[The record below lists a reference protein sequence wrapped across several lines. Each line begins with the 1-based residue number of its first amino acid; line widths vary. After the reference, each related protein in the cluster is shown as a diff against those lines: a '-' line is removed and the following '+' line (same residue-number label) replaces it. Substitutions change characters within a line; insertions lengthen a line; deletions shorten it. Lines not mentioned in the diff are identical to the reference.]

1 LVAYNNLFPQDYGDG
16 ILDLLIWEI
25 NQIKENN
32 MQVQTRK
39 HIYTPEE
46 YLELEEK
53 ALYKSEYRNGEI
65 IPMTGGTTN
74 HNQIAL
80 NFASSLLYVIRGK
93 KYRVFIGD
101 VRLWIP
107 EYREYTYPDVIVT
120 DGKPIYAGKNNT
132 TVTNPL
138 LIVEVLSKST
148 KNYDQGDKFTF
159 YRSIPQ
165 FKEYVLVEQNQY
177 QVMHYSKTNEGE
189 WIFREYK
196 SEDDIVKLQHL
207 DFELS
212 LVDIYQDV
220 NFEDRE

>member
-1 LVAYNNLFPQDYGDG
+1 MEL
-16 ILDLLIWEI
+16 
-25 NQIKENN
+25 
-32 MQVQTRK
+32 QTCI
-39 HIYTPEE
+39 HTYTPEE

-53 ALYKSEYRNGEI
+53 ALYKSEYRNREI
-65 IPMTGGTTN
+65 IPITGGSGN
-74 HNQIAL
+74 HNKITLAIA
-80 NFASSLLYVIRGK
+80 AILLYALRRK
-93 KYRVFIGD
+93 KYEVFMAD
-101 VRLWIP
+101 MRLWIP
-107 EYREYTYPDVIVT
+107 QFKEYTYPDVIVT
-120 DGKPIYAGKNNT
+120 DGKPLYAGKNNT

-196 SEDDIVKLQHL
+196 SENDLVKLQHL
-207 DFELS
+207 DLEIS
-212 LVDIYQDV
+212 LIDLYQDV
-220 NFEDRE
+220 NFDDKE

>member
-1 LVAYNNLFPQDYGDG
+1 MVAYNHLFPQDYGDG

-148 KNYDQGDKFTF
+148 KNYDQGEKFTF

-177 QVMHYSKTNEGE
+177 QFMHYSKTNEGE

-196 SEDDIVKLQHL
+196 SENDLVKLQYL
-207 DFELS
+207 DFEIS

-220 NFEDRE
+220 NFEDKE

>member
-1 LVAYNNLFPQDYGDG
+1 
-16 ILDLLIWEI
+16 
-25 NQIKENN
+25 

-53 ALYKSEYRNGEI
+53 ALYKSEYRDGEI

-196 SEDDIVKLQHL
+196 CENDIVKLQYL
-207 DFELS
+207 DFEIS

-220 NFEDRE
+220 NFDDKE

>member
-1 LVAYNNLFPQDYGDG
+1 
-16 ILDLLIWEI
+16 
-25 NQIKENN
+25 

-196 SEDDIVKLQHL
+196 CENDIVKLQHL
-207 DFELS
+207 NFELS
-212 LVDIYQDV
+212 LIDIYQDV
-220 NFEDRE
+220 NFDDKE

>member
-1 LVAYNNLFPQDYGDG
+1 MKCANKNIV
-16 ILDLLIWEI
+16 
-25 NQIKENN
+25 KENN
-32 MQVQTRK
+32 MEVQTRI
-39 HIYTPEE
+39 HTYTPEE

-196 SEDDIVKLQHL
+196 SENDIVKLQHL
-207 DFELS
+207 DFEIS
-212 LVDIYQDV
+212 LIDIYQDV
-220 NFEDRE
+220 NFDDKE